1 MIMLSSQT
9 YDQEKILYCLH
20 ESALLEKLQ
29 GVSKRHKP
37 NCNKEQG
44 LPLSSGTIKWTF
56 TSTLFSKGGTTTQ
69 T

>member
-1 MIMLSSQT
+1 MLSSHT
-9 YDQEKILYCLH
+9 YDHVKILYCLH

-37 NCNKEQG
+37 SCNKKQG
-44 LPLSSGTIKWTF
+44 LPLSSGTINWTF
-56 TSTLFSKGGTTTQ
+56 MSTLFSKGGTTTQ